1 MAYPLLMQLQTLG
14 SDTITA
20 VATMVPDAQASEE
33 LSVMDLALKGGI
45 IMIPL
50 LILSLIAVYIFVER
64 LLTIS
69 KARRYDPQFMG
80 TIRQYIKEGKLDA
93 ARALCKSADTPVAR
107 MIDKGLSRIGRPLN
121 DISAAIENVA
131 RLEIYRL
138 ENRLNLL
145 GTIAGAAPMLGFLGT
160 VIGMIRALYQMSNQP
175 EVNIALLSGGIY
187 EAMVTTVG
195 GLIVGIMAYIFY
207 NLLVAQ
213 VEKVVNGLEARSI
226 EFMDVLNE
234 PAR

>member
-1 MAYPLLMQLQTLG
+1 MAYPLIMQLQTLG

-20 VATMVPDAQASEE
+20 VATMVPDAQVSEE

>member
-1 MAYPLLMQLQTLG
+1 MLHSFLAQTAPPAA
-14 SDTITA
+14 DTLAAITQSVSPA
-20 VATMVPDAQASEE
+20 EAQE
-33 LSVMDLALKGGI
+33 LNLWELTLKGGV

-50 LILSLIAVYIFVER
+50 ALLSLVAVYIFVER
-64 LLTIS
+64 LLTIR
-69 KARRYDPQFMG
+69 KARQYDPQFMN
-80 TIRQYIKEGKLDA
+80 TIRQYIVDGKLEA
-93 ARALCKSADTPVAR
+93 ARTLCRGANTPVAR
-107 MIDKGLSRIGRPLN
+107 LIDKGLSRIGRPLN

-131 RLEIYRL
+131 KLEIYRL
-138 ENRLNLL
+138 EARLNLL

-160 VIGMIRALYQMSNQP
+160 VLGMIKALYNMSNQP
-175 EVNIALLSGGIY
+175 EVNISLLSGGIY

-195 GLIVGIMAYIFY
+195 GLIVGIVAYVFY

-213 VEKVVNGLEARSI
+213 VEKVVNVLEARAI

>member
-1 MAYPLLMQLQTLG
+1 MAYTLLMQMQAFNADTLA
-14 SDTITA
+14 TA
-20 VATMVPDAQASEE
+20 VPATEAPQE
-33 LSVMDLALKGGI
+33 LSVMDLAIKGGI

-50 LILSLIAVYIFVER
+50 LILSLVAVYIFVER
-64 LLTIS
+64 LLTIN
-69 KARRYDPQFMG
+69 KARRYDPNFMG
-80 TIRQYIKEGKLDA
+80 NIRQYIKEGKLEA